1 MQKQSCTVTY
11 YTHVQ
16 RCSYTPSPL
25 TTSHLIHSPTLLISL
40 YHHPLTSSLLPSST
54 PLLISLYHH
63 PLTSSPLLSSSPPL
77 TPSQDAPFNPS
88 MFGTTLEDVMELQS
102 AKFPDHT
109 LPWVIEALTDAV
121 LKLNGPQTE
130 GIFRYHSTVLHTTRV
145 KSPIPESLNCR
156 LDNYSWTHDYA
167 WSKMLACIPYNR
179 KFSHEKTFAK
189 IGESK
194 IFVNCL
200 LVPHFRENLEICKS
214 FLPQK
219 FPTIHAVLITP

>member
-11 YTHVQ
+11 CTHVQ

-25 TTSHLIHSPTLLISL
+25 TPSLLISL
-40 YHHPLTSSLLPSST
+40 YHHPFTFSPLPSST
-54 PLLISLYHH
+54 HPFFPHPLDIPSSPLIPLPPHIPIPSHPHPFSPHPLLI
-63 PLTSSPLLSSSPPL
+63 
-77 TPSQDAPFNPS
+77 PSQDAPFNPS

-130 GIFRYHSTVLHTTRV
+130 GIFRYHSTVLHTTTV

-156 LDNYSWTHDYA
+156 LHNYLWT
-167 WSKMLACIPYNR
+167 S
-179 KFSHEKTFAK
+179 
-189 IGESK
+189 
-194 IFVNCL
+194 
-200 LVPHFRENLEICKS
+200 
-214 FLPQK
+214 
-219 FPTIHAVLITP
+219 

>member
-1 MQKQSCTVTY
+1 MQEQSCTVTY

-54 PLLISLYHH
+54 PPLISLYHH

-156 LDNYSWTHDYA
+156 LDNYSWLTIMHGPKCLHVYHITGNFH
-167 WSKMLACIPYNR
+167 MR
-179 KFSHEKTFAK
+179 KLLQKLVKVRFS
-189 IGESK
+189 
-194 IFVNCL
+194 
-200 LVPHFRENLEICKS
+200 
-214 FLPQK
+214 
-219 FPTIHAVLITP
+219 